1 MSRRSSFG
9 RFGSAAGL
17 KRGAQHTTRA
27 LPKDVFGKYKSAD
40 VHTIKR
46 KIPIEVLMLPL
57 MVAAAFLLWIAKS
70 TATATIPMLTK
81 SPLRP

>member
-1 MSRRSSFG
+1 
-9 RFGSAAGL
+9 
-17 KRGAQHTTRA
+17 
-27 LPKDVFGKYKSAD
+27 VFGKYKSAD